1 MPERQWTESQQ
12 DAISARRGTVL
23 VAAAAGSGKTAV
35 LVQRAIERLTDP
47 EHPVSADRLLIVTFT
62 KAAAA
67 EMRGRLEK
75 RLFELLRQN
84 PGDPLLRRQSLL
96 LSQTHIGTVDS
107 FCSEMLREFFHL
119 LDLSPDFKIVS
130 DKQQEELIT
139 AALNEALTAAF
150 EQGVIS
156 DLADAFTGE
165 RDDRRLMEMAL
176 TLYRFMQS
184 HPFPEQW
191 LQEKVELYFRGD
203 PAPWEEVI
211 LRYAEETAAYCEK
224 LCVSGLEE
232 ARSGGEVGEAFEG
245 AMAEDL
251 LTLRQLSELVRE
263 QKWDD
268 ISLFLQNFSLKRR
281 GNLPSALK
289 EDLLFRRLE
298 ALRKEIKGAIEEL
311 TRYFTGS
318 REQCAEELR
327 AAGPLIQSLAE
338 LTLDFSRRYDE
349 KKRERNFLDY
359 SDLEHF
365 AIRLFLTPDGQ
376 RTEAAR
382 EVGDRFDEIMIDEY
396 QDINEVQD
404 SLFRAV
410 SKNSENLFMVGD
422 VKQSIYGFRRAM
434 PEIFL
439 RCRRSFQKYDRAK
452 DSYPAYLVLDRNFR
466 SRREVT
472 DTVNFVFSRLMST
485 SAGDID
491 YTGEE
496 RLVCGADYSEK
507 PGCETELV
515 FLSRPTSVTAE
526 TAEGEWLGRRIK
538 ELVES
543 GFTVTENGRERP
555 IHYGDFCILI
565 RSANQHAH
573 GYAVELQKQGIP
585 AKATV
590 TGGFFS
596 AAEIGVMLS
605 FLQVIDNPNQDIPLL
620 SVLMSPVYGF
630 SPDDAARLRTQDTF
644 VSDKKVSVYVSLT
657 RAAKQEERCAK
668 IIKEIGQYRDL
679 AATMPSDAFL
689 TLLYEKTGY
698 PDMVQAMEGGED
710 RIQNLRLLLTYA
722 KDYENSGYH
731 GISGFVRFLD
741 RLRRN
746 DSDLQAAEAPP
757 EQRNAVTVMSIHKS
771 KGLEFPICIVAGCG
785 RNFVSE
791 NRADVLLHP
800 ELGLGVKLKDTR
812 RSVRFTT
819 TAREAIALEAARS
832 SAAEELRVLYVAM
845 TRAKEKL
852 IMIGSG
858 DRMERMAERLALE
871 VTEQGIAPYTVRKA
885 KNAAEWLMLCALC
898 HPDGNSLREA
908 AGAESSVICREDYTP
923 WRVSLETYFPIEEDD
938 SAEEIRQEEAEP
950 DLELYRRMKARIDFA
965 YPYADALGLPVK
977 VAASKLAAEQGG
989 NREMTLSRPAWMG
1002 EKGMTPAERG
1012 IALHEFMQFADF
1024 EALQSDPEQ
1033 ELRRLVE
1040 HAFLT
1045 PEQGSAVDLQRAR
1058 AFLENPLG
1066 QRVLRSQEVM
1076 RERRFTAM
1084 IPASL
1089 AEPDR
1094 PGTAGE
1100 SVVLQGAVDCTFT
1113 EDGKLH
1119 IIDFKTDRVKTM
1131 EELWERY
1138 VPQIR
1143 LYAAAMEQ
1151 VTGMQV
1157 GELYLYSMYLN
1168 QSYGMPY
1175 EKVKEE

>member
-1 MPERQWTESQQ
+1 MPERTWTESQR

-35 LVQRAIERLTDP
+35 LVQRALERLTDP
-47 EHPVSADRLLIVTFT
+47 VHPVPADKLLIVTFT

-75 RLFELLRQN
+75 QLLELLRKN

-107 FCSEMLREFFHL
+107 FCAEMLREFFHL
-119 LDLSPDFKIVS
+119 LDLSPDFQIVS
-130 DKQQEELIT
+130 DKQQEELISD
-139 AALNEALTAAF
+139 ALNEAMSASF
-150 EQGVIS
+150 EQGTIGE
-156 DLADAFTGE
+156 LADAFAGE

-176 TLYRFMQS
+176 TLYKFMQS

-191 LQEKVELYFRGD
+191 LREKVDLYFRGD
-203 PAPWEEVI
+203 PSPWEKVI
-211 LRYAEETAAYCEK
+211 LQYAEETVAYCER
-224 LCVSGLEE
+224 LCMSGLRE
-232 ARSGGEVGEAFEG
+232 AQNGGEVGEVFQKALSD
-245 AMAEDL
+245 DL
-251 LTLRQLSELVRE
+251 LILRHSAELITDNAWE
-263 QKWDD
+263 EL
-268 ISLFLQNFSLKRR
+268 SLFLRKPPFKARGRLK
-281 GNLPSALK
+281 GFD
-289 EDLLFRRLE
+289 EDPLLRRLN
-298 ALRKEIKGAIEEL
+298 ALRDESKDTLKGLAK
-311 TRYFTGS
+311 YFTGS

-327 AAGPLIQSLAE
+327 AVGPLIQSLAE
-338 LTLDFSRRYDE
+338 LTLDFSRRYEE
-349 KKRERNFLDY
+349 KKREKNFLDY
-359 SDLEHF
+359 SDLEHA
-365 AIRLFLTPDGQ
+365 AIRLFLTPEGE
-376 RTEAAR
+376 RTEAAY
-382 EVGDRFDEIMIDEY
+382 EVGDRFLEIMIDEY

-422 VKQSIYGFRRAM
+422 VKQSIYGFRQAM

-439 RCRRSFQKYDRAK
+439 RCRRSYQKYDREK

-472 DTVNFVFSRLMST
+472 DTVNFVFSRLMSR

-496 RLVCGADYSEK
+496 RLVCGADYQEK
-507 PGCETELV
+507 PGCETELI
-515 FLSRPTSVTAE
+515 FLSRPASVTAE

-538 ELVES
+538 EMIQS

-555 IHYGDFCILI
+555 ANYGDFCILL
-565 RSANQHAH
+565 RSANKYAH

-630 SPDDAARLRTQDTF
+630 SPDDAARLRQK
-644 VSDKKVSVYVSLT
+644 DKKVSVYVSLL
-657 RAAKQEERCAK
+657 RMAEQEERCAK
-668 IIKEIGQYRDL
+668 IIRDIGRYRDL

-698 PDMVQAMEGGED
+698 PDMVRAMEDGED

-741 RLRRN
+741 RLKRN

-757 EQRNAVTVMSIHKS
+757 DRRNAVTVMSIHKS
-771 KGLEFPICIVAGCG
+771 KGLEFPVCIVAGCG
-785 RNFVSE
+785 RNFSSDQ
-791 NRADVLLHP
+791 RADVLLHP
-800 ELGLGVKLKDTR
+800 ELGLGVRLKDPR

-819 TAREAIALEAARS
+819 TAREAIGLELARS

-852 IMIGSG
+852 ILIGSG
-858 DRMERMAERLALE
+858 DKPESMAERLAPE
-871 VTEQGIAPYTVRKA
+871 VTEQGISPYTVRKA
-885 KNAAEWLMLCALC
+885 KSAAEWLMLCALC
-898 HPDGNSLREA
+898 HPDGGILREA
-908 AGAESSVICREDYTP
+908 AGAESAALFREDYTP
-923 WRVSLETYFPIEEDD
+923 WRVSLEEYAPPEED
-938 SAEEIRQEEAEP
+938 APEQEIQETEAEP
-950 DLELYRRMKARIDFA
+950 DLELYRRMKARIEFA
-965 YPYADALGLPVK
+965 YPYADSLGLPVK

-989 NREMTLSRPAWMG
+989 SREMTLSRPAWMG

-1024 EALQSDPEQ
+1024 SALQNDPEK
-1033 ELRRLVE
+1033 ELNRLVE
-1040 HAFLT
+1040 QAYLT
-1045 PEQGSAVDLQRAR
+1045 PEQAEAVDLRRAR

-1066 QRVLRSQEVM
+1066 QRVLKSPQVM

-1084 IPASL
+1084 IPATL

-1094 PGTAGE
+1094 PGAAGE
-1100 SVVLQGAVDCTFT
+1100 TVVLQGAVDCTFV
-1113 EDGKLH
+1113 EGDKLH

-1131 EELWERY
+1131 EELWEHY

-1151 VTGMQV
+1151 VTGMKV

-1168 QSYGMPY
+1168 QAYGMAY
-1175 EKVKEE
+1175 EKGKES